1 MHDRPT
7 VDELLRAVELL
18 LDEQL
23 VPTLDGSR
31 KYNARVAA
39 NVIRIARRE
48 LQHEETQ
55 LDAEW
60 QGLDLLL
67 GPAARPATLASTR
80 DRLIERNNELSERIR
95 EGDADSGRFREQ
107 VPELVWLSNLFARAT
122 QTLGKDRRS
131 GNTYIANSCNPLTLF
146 SP

>member
-7 VDELLRAVELL
+7 VDELLRAVEML

-23 VPTLDGSR
+23 VPTLEGSG

-60 QGLDLLL
+60 RGLDMLLE
-67 GPAARPATLASTR
+67 PVARPATLATTKQQ
-80 DRLIERNNELSERIR
+80 LIERNRELSERIR
-95 EGDADSGRFREQ
+95 EGDADSGRFRELTFAH
-107 VPELVWLSNLFARAT
+107 VRDTVHAKMEVSNPEWLA
-122 QTLGKDRRS
+122 G
-131 GNTYIANSCNPLTLF
+131 
-146 SP
+146 

>member
-23 VPTLDGSR
+23 VPSLDGSR

-39 NVIRIARRE
+39 NVIRTVRRE
-48 LQHEETQ
+48 LEYEERQ

-60 QGLDLLL
+60 RGLDVVL
-67 GPAARPATLASTR
+67 GPAERPPTLYSLR
-80 DRLIERNNELSERIR
+80 RLILERNGELSERIR
-95 EGDADSGRFREQ
+95 EGDADTGAFRD
-107 VPELVWLSNLFARAT
+107 LVLAHVRDTVHAKLEVSDPGWLETAP
-122 QTLGKDRRS
+122 G
-131 GNTYIANSCNPLTLF
+131 
-146 SP
+146 

>member
-7 VDELLRAVELL
+7 VDELLRAVEIL

-23 VPTLDGSR
+23 VPSLEGSR

-48 LQHEETQ
+48 LGQEEAQ

-60 QGLDLLL
+60 RGLDLLL
-67 GPAARPATLASTR
+67 GSVARPASLALTKQQ
-80 DRLIERNNELSERIR
+80 LIERNRELSERIR
-95 EGDADSGRFREQ
+95 EGDADAGRFREL
-107 VPELVWLSNLFARAT
+107 VLAHVRDTVHAKMEVSNPEWLAA
-122 QTLGKDRRS
+122 G
-131 GNTYIANSCNPLTLF
+131 
-146 SP
+146 

>member
-23 VPTLDGSR
+23 IPSLDGSR

-39 NVIRIARRE
+39 NVIRITRRE
-48 LQHEETQ
+48 IAMEERQ

-60 QGLDLLL
+60 RGLDVLL
-67 GPAARPATLASTR
+67 GPMERPPSLEVMRAALAK
-80 DRLIERNNELSERIR
+80 RNDDLSERIR
-95 EGDADSGRFREQ
+95 LGDADSGEFRA
-107 VPELVWLSNLFARAT
+107 LVLGHVRDVVHAKLEVSDPGWLE
-122 QTLGKDRRS
+122 RS
-131 GNTYIANSCNPLTLF
+131 
-146 SP
+146 